1 MPSKK
6 TRPRA
11 HRKRKNIRSRSRTLT
26 TLLVP
31 SGEPLADS
39 EKRSR
44 LTDAIQEAAK
54 AHKDLE
60 AFGGLL
66 MVEKDKEIIQ
76 ARRRYEKA
84 ALTCVRID
92 KRMLYL
98 NPDVRRC
105 IKYAQ
110 EWGRRSFFDSLSLA
124 VRAGVGVDKRL
135 ERRELTLMEAA
146 ILRLKLGLSF
156 KKIADRL
163 GIQTDAKDFE
173 RDLRKF
179 MRQRGMVT

>member
-60 AFGGLL
+60 AFGKTHAVDATLDVL
-66 MVEKDKEIIQ
+66 SQLEQEYASVCTEFSEQ
-76 ARRRYEKA
+76 N
-84 ALTCVRID
+84 
-92 KRMLYL
+92 KREGG
-98 NPDVRRC
+98 
-105 IKYAQ
+105 A
-110 EWGRRSFFDSLSLA
+110 
-124 VRAGVGVDKRL
+124 
-135 ERRELTLMEAA
+135 
-146 ILRLKLGLSF
+146 
-156 KKIADRL
+156 
-163 GIQTDAKDFE
+163 
-173 RDLRKF
+173 
-179 MRQRGMVT
+179 

>member
-1 MPSKK
+1 MPTKK

-11 HRKRKNIRSRSRTLT
+11 HRKRKNIRSRSRALT
-26 TLLVP
+26 TLLVS

-44 LTDAIQEAAK
+44 LADAIQEVAK

-60 AFGGLL
+60 AIGRLP
-66 MVEKDKEIIQ
+66 MEKEKEIMQ
-76 ARRRYEKA
+76 ARRRYENA

-105 IKYAQ
+105 IEYAQ
-110 EWGRRSFFDSLSLA
+110 EWGRRNFFNDLALA
-124 VRAGVGVDKRL
+124 VRAGVGRNKRL
-135 ERRELTLMEAA
+135 ERREGVLMRGAV
-146 ILRLKLGLSF
+146 LRLRDKWNY
-156 KKIADRL
+156 KKIADHL
-163 GIQTDAKDFE
+163 GVQTDPKDFE
-173 RDLRKF
+173 RDIRNF
-179 MRQRGMVT
+179 MRKRNML